1 MIQFCT
7 FLCVYLYTPSWSF
20 MGLDEHLGD
29 EHALQGTSS
38 GMIANDAWAF
48 QGEGPVKSWKA
59 WDSTRIHEILI
70 PWCIKMYQDVP
81 RCWWRLIYLKTIE
94 HYLYQYLYEW
104 NGHWNSKK
112 SCDVFCH
119 IHELNCTV
127 LLGNLVAC
135 FPELSF
141 PYLMTILT
149 SLLGCFENWATCQE
163 LSFWMLFRFI
173 VWINETASIVHYHL
187 YNIIWLS

>member
-1 MIQFCT
+1 MKLHGSRRTFGRWTCT
-7 FLCVYLYTPSWSF
+7 AGHVEWDDCEWCLGFSRWS
-20 MGLDEHLGD
+20 
-29 EHALQGTSS
+29 
-38 GMIANDAWAF
+38 
-48 QGEGPVKSWKA
+48 PVKSWKA

-141 PYLMTILT
+141 PYLMTILA
-149 SLLGCFENWATCQE
+149 SLLGCFENWATCR
-163 LSFWMLFRFI
+163 SCLFGCCF
-173 VWINETASIVHYHL
+173 ASLFESMKLQVLYTTTYIILYDYHK
-187 YNIIWLS
+187 YKY